1 MIVTVSLGLKDVFI
15 DSESVTVVHVAE
27 LGDEIVHD
35 AVVPELLLINHIGS
49 LLDNVIKTD
58 TVRQLEL
65 VVIFEPV
72 HPHSFLFDRGGVSG
86 CEGGIL

>member
-1 MIVTVSLGLKDVFI
+1 
-15 DSESVTVVHVAE
+15 
-27 LGDEIVHD
+27 
-35 AVVPELLLINHIGS
+35 
-49 LLDNVIKTD
+49 VIKTD

-72 HPHSFLFDRGGVSG
+72 HPNSFLFDRGGVSG